1 VTWLDR
7 LMHRLTARGTK
18 VVASG
23 HPPADTEPPTGS
35 PELSEE
41 LEADYG
47 PDTRATEPPA
57 DEPGSQSADCPVAP
71 RSRLLRMGIGDWFRN
86 LRKRED
92 DAAVRRA
99 REDVLAGSVE
109 ERELRAG
116 DIEGLAADERA
127 ARSVGEPSIHD
138 VDRLD
143 PE

>member
-1 VTWLDR
+1 
-7 LMHRLTARGTK
+7 
-18 VVASG
+18 
-23 HPPADTEPPTGS
+23 
-35 PELSEE
+35 
-41 LEADYG
+41 
-47 PDTRATEPPA
+47 
-57 DEPGSQSADCPVAP
+57 
-71 RSRLLRMGIGDWFRN
+71 MGIGAWFRN

-99 REDVLAGSVE
+99 REDVLGGSVE